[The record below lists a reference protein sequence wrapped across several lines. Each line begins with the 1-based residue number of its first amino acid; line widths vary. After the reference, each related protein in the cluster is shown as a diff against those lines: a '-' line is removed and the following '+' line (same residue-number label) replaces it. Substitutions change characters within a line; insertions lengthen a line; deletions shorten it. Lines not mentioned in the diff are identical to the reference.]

1 MSDVKADSLV
11 KAYLALRIERERL
24 ARKYEQ
30 DDVVFKEQM
39 ERLEG
44 AMLETCNEVGAETL
58 RTESGT
64 IIKNLKESY
73 VCSDWDN
80 FKSFVLENQALELLQ
95 QRISQTNFKEFL
107 STRGEE
113 GLPPGINTMREVT
126 ITVRKPSAK

>member
-1 MSDVKADSLV
+1 MSDIKADSLV

-73 VCSDWDN
+73 VCIR
-80 FKSFVLENQALELLQ
+80 EP
-95 QRISQTNFKEFL
+95 
-107 STRGEE
+107 ST
-113 GLPPGINTMREVT
+113 
-126 ITVRKPSAK
+126 